1 MSSEQIAWPQ
11 RKQEKKKKNR
21 EYLQFFFQKLPGQTI
36 WSSNGALHTEALCR
50 FLQNKMQWH
59 SLPVS
64 GLFIYFLPGQV
75 LSFCDRG
82 LAFGFL
88 FKDIQSP

>member
-11 RKQEKKKKNR
+11 RKQEKKTIR
-21 EYLQFFFQKLPGQTI
+21 EYLQFFFQKLRGQTI

-64 GLFIYFLPGQV
+64 GLFIFCQGKFFP
-75 LSFCDRG
+75 FCDRG